1 MPDKTEKLFP
11 WLAFLGSLGFYYFTL
26 APTVMWGDSADLAL
40 KVHDFI
46 LDPAADGHPLFIVLG
61 RIFNWFLPG
70 ELAVNLNFMSAVF
83 AALTVLFVFL
93 SIRKIT
99 DRSLP
104 AMAGAVALT
113 VSHSFWMYAVVTEVY
128 TLNGF
133 FMAFMI
139 WLLLCWRE
147 NPENNTLLYWGA
159 FVFGLSLTNHM
170 LIGLFGVAVLFILAT
185 QRPKIFLEGKKK
197 IALILFLFGLGAIL
211 YWGTLLYWTATV
223 PPTKTA
229 EIVDIATGRAQ
240 HRSGLMAFTAVGKNI
255 FLYIAYLFYQFPIF
269 AFILGF
275 TGFYT
280 LYRDD
285 RRLFGFIF
293 LALFAN
299 AFFTL
304 AGVYTRGNANYT
316 FYISDY
322 VVFSIAAG
330 YGVNRFLLF
339 LQQSPRAEYWRRFS
353 PGILLTILLF
363 ITPVIMYAVTPTL
376 VEKLNIDLIYGR
388 TLPFRNTNT
397 YFLNPNKRGYRGP
410 ALFAQMALEQADQS
424 ESVIIADFTPG
435 VILEYFNRIKGV
447 KPAVKV
453 VYTTD
458 VGAPPDNDLLPFIE
472 ENIDKRKIY
481 LADLRDN
488 CYNLV
493 NVQKKYTFLQ
503 REPIW
508 EVQPK
513 QPQSI
518 KDE

>member
-1 MPDKTEKLFP
+1 MVKKTDKLFP
-11 WLAFLGSLGFYYFTL
+11 WLAFLGPLAFYYFTL

-46 LDPAADGHPLFIVLG
+46 LDPAADGHPLFIILG

-70 ELAVNLNFMSAVF
+70 ELAVNLNFMCAIF
-83 AALTVLFVFL
+83 AALTVLFVYL

-99 DRSLP
+99 GSTLP
-104 AMAGAVALT
+104 ALAGSVALT

-128 TLNGF
+128 TINGF
-133 FMAFMI
+133 FIAFLI
-139 WLLLCWRE
+139 WILLCWRE
-147 NPENNTLLYWGA
+147 NQENNSLLYWGA

-185 QRPKIFLEGKKK
+185 QRPKIFLEGKQ
-197 IALILFLFGLGAIL
+197 ITLILFLFGMGAVL
-211 YWGTLLYWTATV
+211 YWGTLLYWTVTI

-255 FLYIAYLFYQFPIF
+255 LLYIAYLFYQFPFF

-275 TGFYT
+275 TGFYA
-280 LYRDD
+280 LYQDD

-293 LALFAN
+293 LALFSN

-304 AGVYTRGNANYT
+304 AGVYTHGNANYT

-322 VVFSIAAG
+322 VVFSIAVG
-330 YGVNRFLLF
+330 YGLNRFLLF
-339 LQQSPRAEYWRRFS
+339 LQQSPRAGYLQRFS
-353 PGILLTILLF
+353 PGILLAILLF
-363 ITPVIMYAVTPTL
+363 IAPVIMYSITPAL
-376 VEKLNIDLIYGR
+376 VEKFNIDLIYGR

-397 YFLNPNKRGYRGP
+397 YFLNPSKRGYQGP
-410 ALFAQMALEQADQS
+410 ALFAQKALEWADQS

-435 VILEYFNRIKGV
+435 AVLEYFNRIKGV
-447 KPAVKV
+447 RPAVKV

-458 VGAPPDNDLLPFIE
+458 VGTPPDDDLLPFVE
-472 ENIDKRKIY
+472 KNIAERTIY

-493 NVQKKYTFLQ
+493 NVKKKYTFLQ

-513 QPQSI
+513 ESQTN
-518 KDE
+518 

>member
-1 MPDKTEKLFP
+1 MVKKTDKLFV
-11 WLAFLGSLGFYYFTL
+11 WLAFLGPLAFYYFTL

-61 RIFNWFLPG
+61 SIFDFFLPG
-70 ELAVNLNFMSAVF
+70 DLAVNLNFMSAFF
-83 AALTVLFVFL
+83 AALTVFFVYL

-99 DRSLP
+99 AGQTLP
-104 AMAGAVALT
+104 ALAGAVALM

-128 TLNGF
+128 TINGF
-133 FMAFMI
+133 FMAFLI

-147 NPENNTLLYWGA
+147 NPENNSLLYWGA

-185 QRPKIFLEGKKK
+185 QRPKIFLEGKK
-197 IALILFLFGLGAIL
+197 IALLLLLFGLGAVL
-211 YWGTLLYWTATV
+211 YWGTFLYWTATV
-223 PPTKTA
+223 PPTKTV

-240 HRSGLMAFTAVGKNI
+240 HRSSLMAFTAVSKNLL
-255 FLYIAYLFYQFPIF
+255 LYIAYLFYQFPFF

-275 TGFYT
+275 TGFYA

-285 RRLFGFIF
+285 WRLFGFIF

-304 AGVYTRGNANYT
+304 AGAYTHGNANYT

-322 VVFSIAAG
+322 VVFSIAVG
-330 YGVNRFLLF
+330 YGMNRFLLF
-339 LQQSPRAEYWRRFS
+339 LQQSPRGEYLKRFYPEIS
-353 PGILLTILLF
+353 LPLLLF
-363 ITPVIMYAVTPTL
+363 IAPVIMYSITPTL
-376 VEKLNIDLIYGR
+376 VEKINIDLICGR
-388 TLPFRNTNT
+388 TLPYRNTNV

-410 ALFAQMALEQADQS
+410 ALFAQKTLELADQS

-435 VILEYFNRIKGV
+435 VVLEYFNRIKGV
-447 KPAVKV
+447 TPAVKV

-458 VGAPPDNDLLPFIE
+458 VGTPPDDDLLTFVE
-472 ENIDKRKIY
+472 ENIAKKTIY
-481 LADLRDN
+481 LADLRSN
-488 CYNLV
+488 CYNLEKLE
-493 NVQKKYTFLQ
+493 KKYTFLH

-513 QPQSI
+513 PATSN
-518 KDE
+518 